1 MAAATAPR
9 SAAAPRSSTGPGRV
23 PLVAG
28 NWKQNTTAAQALHL
42 VQKLAWTLRDARFDP
57 GATEVVVLP
66 PTPWLRSVQT
76 LLERDAV
83 SVALGAQDV
92 SVFDGGAHTGEV
104 SAAMLADAGC
114 RFVTVGHSERRREQH
129 EDDEVVATKVR
140 RALGAGLTPILC
152 VGEPREVRDAGGAL
166 DHVGAQVR
174 HALAAGEGRDAV
186 AVADVV
192 VAYEPIWAIGSGT
205 AATPDDAQEVCQAI
219 RATLADLSDTRTS
232 GGVRVLYGGSV
243 TSRSAAHLMDAPDV
257 DGALVGGAS
266 LDPVD
271 FAGIC
276 RYRDLPRV

>member
-1 MAAATAPR
+1 MAGSRQTGAP
-9 SAAAPRSSTGPGRV
+9 TRV
-23 PLVAG
+23 PLVVG
-28 NWKQNTTAAQALHL
+28 NWKQNTTAVQALHL

-57 GATEVVVLP
+57 AATEVVVLP

-83 SVALGAQDV
+83 PVALGAQDV

-114 RFVTVGHSERRREQH
+114 RFVTVGHSERRRELH
-129 EDDEVVATKVR
+129 EDDDVVATKVR

-166 DHVGAQVR
+166 HHVATQVR
-174 HALAAGEGRDAV
+174 HALGAGDGRDAV
-186 AVADVV
+186 TVADVV

-205 AATPDDAQEVCQAI
+205 AATPDDAQEVC
-219 RATLADLSDTRTS
+219 RAVRAALADLSDPQIAAT
-232 GGVRVLYGGSV
+232 VRVLYGGSV
-243 TSRSAAHLMDAPDV
+243 TSSSAAHLMDAPDV

>member
-1 MAAATAPR
+1 MAAA
-9 SAAAPRSSTGPGRV
+9 PGRV

-28 NWKQNTTAAQALHL
+28 NWKQHTTAAQALHL
-42 VQKLAWTLRDARFDP
+42 VQKLAWTLRDAHVDP
-57 GATEVVVLP
+57 ASTEVVVLP

-83 SVALGAQDV
+83 PVALGAQDV

-104 SAAMLADAGC
+104 SAQMLADAGC
-114 RFVTVGHSERRREQH
+114 TFVTVGHSERRRELH
-129 EDDEVVATKVR
+129 EDDEIVATKVR
-140 RALGAGLTPILC
+140 RALGAGITPILC

-166 DHVGAQVR
+166 EYVSAQVR
-174 HALAAGEGRDAV
+174 HALEAAQDRDAV
-186 AVADVV
+186 TVADVV

-205 AATPDDAQEVCQAI
+205 AATPDDAQEVCRAV
-219 RATLADLSDTRTS
+219 RATLADLSDSRTADR
-232 GGVRVLYGGSV
+232 VRVLYGGSV
-243 TSRSAAHLMDAPDV
+243 TSRSAAQLVDAPDV

-276 RYRDLPRV
+276 RYRDLPRI